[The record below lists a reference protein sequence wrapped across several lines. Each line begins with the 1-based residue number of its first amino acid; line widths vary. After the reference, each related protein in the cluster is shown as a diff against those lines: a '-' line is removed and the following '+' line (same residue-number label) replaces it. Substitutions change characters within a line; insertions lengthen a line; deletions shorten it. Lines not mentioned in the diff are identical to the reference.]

1 MVVAGAAVVDSG
13 IITETVAVSAR
24 KGDIAVNSCQD
35 CCIDIFWFHFARFY
49 FFLQKNINNVKCRPD
64 QRLVCSLL
72 FATFCFMLENIYH
85 LKGFSAN

>member
-13 IITETVAVSAR
+13 IITETVAVSAI
-24 KGDIAVNSCQD
+24 KGDIAVNSCPD
-35 CCIDIFWFHFARFY
+35 SCIDIFLFIMRDS
-49 FFLQKNINNVKCRPD
+49 FFGGKNINYVKCCPD
-64 QRLVCSLL
+64 QRLVRTLL